1 MSNRSPQAAPR
12 TASVGACPACGAAVF
27 AGDRFCGGCGAA
39 VPQAVETELLA
50 DLEQVTLGEYEIRGV
65 LGRGGMG
72 LVYLADDIALNRKVA
87 IKVLPPSMLQ
97 GEAGV
102 ERVRR
107 EARIAAALR
116 HRNITAVFGL
126 KETTER
132 SEERRVGKTDEKGRR
147 R

>member
-1 MSNRSPQAAPR
+1 MSNRSPQAAP
-12 TASVGACPACGAAVF
+12 TASVGASPACGAAVF

-39 VPQAVETELLA
+39 VPQGVETELLA

-97 GEAGV
+97 GGAGGGGF
-102 ERVRR
+102 RR
-107 EARIAAALR
+107 
-116 HRNITAVFGL
+116 G
-126 KETTER
+126 
-132 SEERRVGKTDEKGRR
+132 
-147 R
+147 

>member
-1 MSNRSPQAAPR
+1 
-12 TASVGACPACGAAVF
+12 
-27 AGDRFCGGCGAA
+27 
-39 VPQAVETELLA
+39 VPQGVATELLA

-102 ERVRR
+102 ERFRR

-116 HRNITAVFGL
+116 HRNITSVFAL
-126 KETTER
+126 KETTKLLFFVMEYVEGR
-132 SEERRVGKTDEKGRR
+132 PLDAVLHDEGQLAIDAAQAALWDTAGALD
-147 R
+147 